1 MPLPVSAPNTPWP
14 PDPAKGHLADV
25 AEWDAWYSGDVR
37 KLGTIYGGQSAPPSE
52 RSRFWARR
60 RQQQQGTQYRHA
72 VHLPAAAD
80 IAGTS
85 ADLLFGDQPRLVIP
99 EAHDDQASTEAKATE
114 ARLEE
119 LVDTDGIDM
128 TLLEAADVASGL
140 GGVYLRLGWDREIA
154 PDHPLLTVVHP
165 DFAIPEFVGRHLRAV
180 TFWREVRVDGQAIW
194 RHLERHEGRVVEHGL
209 YIGTTTHLGQRVDL
223 DRHPDTASLDSD
235 MVPVPDGVQGLLV
248 RYWPNR
254 PNRRRRNSPQGAA
267 DCSEAISLMDAL
279 DETYSSWMRDIRLG
293 RLRII
298 ADREMLV
305 RAGRGGGAHFDTDQE
320 IFTPV
325 DMGPV
330 SMDKGQHPITPVSFD
345 VRWEAHQRSAA
356 HLFEAVARSAGYSP
370 QTFGLQGDGGRDQT
384 ATEVDAREDRSL
396 RTTGKKRRYSERP
409 VVDTI
414 HNLLVLDATMFRSG
428 VDASLRPRIEWPDPA
443 GDDLN
448 ERAET
453 LSRLELARA
462 ASVETK
468 VRMLNPSWEK
478 AEVKAEV
485 ERIYL
490 EQGYGQVPDPTGG
503 DPDGGE

>member
-14 PDPAKGHLADV
+14 PDPSKGHLGDV
-25 AEWDAWYSGDVR
+25 AEWDAWYTGDSR
-37 KLGTIYGGQSAPPSE
+37 KLGAVYGSASTPPSE
-52 RSRFWARR
+52 RSRFWHRARR
-60 RQQQQGTQYRHA
+60 QAEQTQYRHA

-194 RHLERHEGRVVEHGL
+194 RHLERHEGRAVEHGL
-209 YIGTTTHLGQRVDL
+209 YIGTSTHLGQRVDL
-223 DRHPDTASLDSD
+223 TRHPDTDTLDVD
-235 MVPVPDGVQGLLV
+235 GDGFVQVPDGVQGLLV
-248 RYWPNR
+248 RYWRNR
-254 PNRRRRNSPQGAA
+254 PNRRRRNNPQGAA
-267 DCSEAISLMDAL
+267 DCAEAVSLMDAI
-279 DETYSSWMRDIRLG
+279 DETYTSWMRDIRLG

-298 ADREMLV
+298 ADQQMLT
-305 RAGRGGGAHFDTDQE
+305 RGGRGAGAHFDTDQE

-325 DMGPV
+325 DMGPL
-330 SMDKGQHPITPVSFD
+330 SMDKGQHPITPVTFQI
-345 VRWEAHQRSAA
+345 RWEEHQRTAA

-370 QTFGLQGDGGRDQT
+370 QTFGLQGDGSDQT
-384 ATEVDAREDRSL
+384 ATEVDAREGRSH
-396 RTTGKKRRYSERP
+396 RTTAKKRRYAARP
-409 VVDTI
+409 VVDTL
-414 HNLLVLDATMFRSG
+414 HNLLVLDATLFGSG
-428 VDASLRPRIEWPDPA
+428 VAPLRPRIDWPEL
-443 GDDLN
+443 GDDDLGD
-448 ERAET
+448 RADT

-468 VRMLNPSWEK
+468 VRMLNPTWDAPS
-478 AEVKAEV
+478 VLAEV

-490 EQGYGQVPDPTGG
+490 EQGYGQLPDPSGG
-503 DPDGGE
+503 VP